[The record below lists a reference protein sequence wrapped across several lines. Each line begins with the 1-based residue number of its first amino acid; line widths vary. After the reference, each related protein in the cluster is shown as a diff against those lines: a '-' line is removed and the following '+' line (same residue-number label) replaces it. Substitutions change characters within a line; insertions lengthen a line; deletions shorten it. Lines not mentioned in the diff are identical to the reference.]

1 MRRMRIHDLLR
12 SAGWREFVLL
22 LAVAVI
28 CTGIAIFVGVTDVVR
43 EGELHEAEIRWMRN
57 LRSPDDPAR
66 PMGPLWL
73 EGAGL
78 DITALGSGVVLTLMT
93 FLVVGYLLIERWFAS
108 AFFLLV
114 AVGGGML
121 LTMSLKGLF
130 NRDRP
135 SAVPHLTDALF
146 QSYPSGHSMMS
157 SVVYLTM
164 AVLLARTMKRRRVK
178 IYWVSAAF
186 LLSFLVGVSRVYLG
200 VHYPTDVIAGWAGG
214 TAWALLCWLVAFLL
228 EKKGNVEPDQRL

>member
-66 PMGPLWL
+66 PIGPLWL
-73 EGAGL
+73 EHTSL

-121 LTMSLKGLF
+121 LTMSLKGFF

-178 IYWVSAAF
+178 IYWVSAAL

-228 EKKGNVEPDQRL
+228 EKRGNVEPDQRL

>member
-1 MRRMRIHDLLR
+1 MRRVRIYDLLR

-28 CTGIAIFVGVTDVVR
+28 CSGIVIFVGVTDVVR
-43 EGELHEAEIRWMRN
+43 EGELHEAEIRWMRD
-57 LRSPDDPAR
+57 LRSPEDSSR
-66 PMGPLWL
+66 PIGPLWL
-73 EGAGL
+73 ERGTL
-78 DITALGSGVVLTLMT
+78 DITALGSGMVLTLMT

-135 SAVPHLTDALF
+135 SGVPHLTDAFF

-178 IYWVSAAF
+178 IYWVSAAL

-214 TAWALLCWLVAFLL
+214 TAWALLCWLVAILL
-228 EKKGNVEPDQRL
+228 EKRGNVEPAQRS

>member
-28 CTGIAIFVGVTDVVR
+28 CSGIVIFVGVTDVVR
-43 EGELHEAEIRWMRN
+43 EGELHEAEIRWMRD
-57 LRSPDDPAR
+57 LRSPEDPSR
-66 PMGPLWL
+66 PIGPLWL
-73 EGAGL
+73 ERGSL
-78 DITALGSGVVLTLMT
+78 DITALGSGMVLTLMT

-108 AFFLLV
+108 ALFLLV

-135 SAVPHLTDALF
+135 SEVPHLTDAFF

-178 IYWVSAAF
+178 IYWVSAAL

-214 TAWALLCWLVAFLL
+214 TAWALLCWLVAILL
-228 EKKGNVEPDQRL
+228 ENRGNVEPAQRP